1 MTWNPSMTQQLDSD
15 GRLKHLL
22 TLEGLPRETLCR
34 LLDRAGQIRDAA
46 LGRTQKRSSLSGT
59 TICTLFFEPSTR
71 TRSSFQIAAQ
81 RLGADVIN
89 FDASTSSSRKGETAL
104 DTLKNLEAMGVRG
117 FIVRHPQDGA
127 AEALAAE
134 AGEGTTLVNAGD
146 GRSAHPT
153 QGLLDALT
161 LKQAKGPDFSKLKVL
176 IVGDVKH
183 SRVARSDL
191 HALRT
196 LGTGEIRVCGPS
208 ELLPQDATLQ
218 GCEVGDDFNAM
229 LDGVDALTLK
239 QAKGPDF
246 SKLKVL
252 IVGDVKHSRVAR
264 SDLHALRT
272 LGTGEIRV
280 CGPSELLPQDAT
292 LQGCEVGDDFNA
304 MLDGVDAVMMLR
316 LQRERMEEGLIA
328 SLEDYHAQYGLTAER
343 LRRAA
348 PDAVVLHPGP
358 INRGVEIT
366 DEVADGPQSLV
377 LRQVSNGVAI
387 RMAVLESLLA

>member
-1 MTWNPSMTQQLDSD
+1 MTLQLDSD
-15 GRLKHLL
+15 GRLRHLL

-46 LGRTQKRSSLSGT
+46 LGRTQKRNSLLGT
-59 TICTLFFEPSTR
+59 TVCTLFFEPSTR

-89 FDASTSSSRKGETAL
+89 FDASTSSARKGETAL

-117 FIVRHPQDGA
+117 FIVRHPEDGA
-127 AEALAAE
+127 AEALARL

-153 QGLLDALT
+153 QGLLDVLT
-161 LKQAKGPDFSKLKVL
+161 LRQAKGADFSKLKVL
-176 IVGDVKH
+176 IVGDVRH

-196 LGTGEIRVCGPS
+196 LGAGEIRVCGPAA
-208 ELLPQDATLQ
+208 LLPQDATLA
-218 GCEVGDDFNAM
+218 GCVTGDDFDAM
-229 LDGVDALTLK
+229 L
-239 QAKGPDF
+239 
-246 SKLKVL
+246 
-252 IVGDVKHSRVAR
+252 
-264 SDLHALRT
+264 
-272 LGTGEIRV
+272 E
-280 CGPSELLPQDAT
+280 
-292 LQGCEVGDDFNA
+292 
-304 MLDGVDAVMMLR
+304 GVDAVMMLR
-316 LQRERMEEGLIA
+316 LQRERMEEGLVA
-328 SLEDYHAQYGLTAER
+328 SLDDYHAHYGLTAER

-387 RMAVLESLLA
+387 RMAVLESLLVSDSAPAREAARR